1 MMKMGLLI
9 CALSASTVAYAQD
22 SGTLVSLT
30 PAQIE
35 AAKEAGA
42 AQNAHAASLGQEP
55 VRDRAVH
62 GEVGVSIGTG
72 GYSSIYGTAV
82 APLGDSGVVAISV
95 AQERYGRGY
104 YRRR

>member
-1 MMKMGLLI
+1 MI
-9 CALSASTVAYAQD
+9 RIVALALALMPLAAHAADT
-22 SGTLVSLT
+22 GTLVTLT
-30 PAQIE
+30 PAQVE

-42 AQNAHAASLGQEP
+42 AQNARVASVGQES

-62 GEVGVSIGTG
+62 GEVGVSIATG

-95 AQERYGRGY
+95 AQERIGRGFN
-104 YRRR
+104 RRR

>member
-1 MMKMGLLI
+1 MRSIASALLLTAI
-9 CALSASTVAYAQD
+9 AIPALADTI
-22 SGTLVSLT
+22 TLT